1 MRKQPRDFVHVDE
14 FWDADKHWQSYFIAQ
29 QLWIYVDEYR
39 AELTGDQDYSR
50 IIVHSA
56 PERGWVFKR
65 QLSEKTIVESVLGE
79 IVVPVSELQLEKLGF
94 VQWRGTCINA

>member
-14 FWDADKHWQSYFIAQ
+14 LWDADKHWQSYFIAHK
-29 QLWIYVDEYR
+29 LWVYVDEYR

-65 QLSEKTIVESVLGE
+65 RLSEKALVETVLE
-79 IVVPVSELQLEKLGF
+79 KIQRPVSELQLEKLGF
-94 VQWRGTCINA
+94 KEWSGSCIHA